1 MSAVYASYGESACSY
16 YRYVKDMRQTNKK
29 ILIVDDE
36 PLILKVLGIKLRV
49 AGYDVIT
56 ALNGQQALELVDS
69 ARPDIMLLDIIM
81 PGMDGFQV
89 LQKLRPLSDLPVIA
103 FSARPEGAR
112 KALSLGANDF
122 LAKPFDLDELLMR
135 IQGCWITRDK

>member
-1 MSAVYASYGESACSY
+1 
-16 YRYVKDMRQTNKK
+16 MRQTNKK

-36 PLILKVLGIKLRV
+36 PLILRVLGIKLRV
-49 AGYDVIT
+49 AGYEVIT
-56 ALNGQQALELVDS
+56 ALNGQQALELIDS
-69 ARPDIMLLDIIM
+69 ARPDIMLLDIVM

-103 FSARPEGAR
+103 FSARPESAR

-135 IQGCWITRDK
+135 IQGCWLIRDK